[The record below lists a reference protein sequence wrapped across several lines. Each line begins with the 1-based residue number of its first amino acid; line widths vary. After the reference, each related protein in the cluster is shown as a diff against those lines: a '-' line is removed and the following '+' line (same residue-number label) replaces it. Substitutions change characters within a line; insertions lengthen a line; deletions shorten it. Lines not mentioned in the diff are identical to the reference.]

1 MNELDTSQSAFGD
14 GTIQTD
20 RSADNV
26 DHENSRSDIDI
37 SDMGNNKRPVKNKVN
52 KKPVLNKTDAKIKS
66 QVMHTTDHSQ
76 NSVTFTVEP
85 KQREFVQCGGMG
97 MITKITQMLD
107 LIQRSGYDL
116 T

>member
-37 SDMGNNKRPVKNKVN
+37 SDLV
-52 KKPVLNKTDAKIKS
+52 A
-66 QVMHTTDHSQ
+66 QV
-76 NSVTFTVEP
+76 
-85 KQREFVQCGGMG
+85 R
-97 MITKITQMLD
+97 
-107 LIQRSGYDL
+107 
-116 T
+116 